1 MIGMELYDFLKQR
14 VQKDDGFIK
23 YSHLTFTELGEGSA
37 KAEIAVDK
45 DQLNPM
51 GTVHGGCL
59 FSICDTVGGTA
70 AMTHGVAVTT
80 TTGNISYLNPA
91 AGCEKLYA
99 EAVELKAGR
108 TLYRYD
114 VYIRDEQGTLI
125 CKADMEYYRLDKLQ
139 Y

>member
-1 MIGMELYDFLKQR
+1 MQLYDFLRQR
-14 VQKDDGFIK
+14 VQKDNGYIK
-23 YSHLTFTELGEGSA
+23 YNHLTFTELSEGKA
-37 KAEIAVDK
+37 KAEIAVDR

-51 GTVHGGCL
+51 GSVHGGCL

-80 TTGNISYLNPA
+80 TMGTISYLNPA
-91 AGCEKLYA
+91 AGSGRLYA

-114 VYIRDEQGTLI
+114 VYIRDEQGKLI
-125 CKADMEYYRLDKLQ
+125 CKADMEYYRLGELEYEK
-139 Y
+139 